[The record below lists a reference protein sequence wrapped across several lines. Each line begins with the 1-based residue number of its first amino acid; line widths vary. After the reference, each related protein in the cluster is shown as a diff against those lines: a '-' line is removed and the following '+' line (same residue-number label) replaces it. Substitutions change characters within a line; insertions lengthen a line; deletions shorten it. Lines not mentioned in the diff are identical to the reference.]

1 MTHAWMIAAIAF
13 LVPLTLSF
21 AVLVRGPVP
30 HRLAAVQ
37 IASTLTVLELAALS
51 FAFDQPATLDMAL
64 CLALLSLPGTLL
76 YALFEERW
84 L

>member
-1 MTHAWMIAAIAF
+1 MPLAAL
-13 LVPLTLSF
+13 LVAL
-21 AVLVRGPVP
+21 ARGAVP

-37 IASTLTVLELAALS
+37 FVSTLATLLLAAMS
-51 FAFDQPATLDMAL
+51 FAFDQPSTLDMAL

-76 YALFEERW
+76 FALFEERW